1 MPVSR
6 VRSERDERL
15 PEEDRVGAPS
25 QPKAAVDKP
34 VAAPAAKT
42 PAAPPAPPQ
51 APPALTPAVGTVSFS
66 APAAPPATEF
76 LAEHKVVSGDSL
88 SKIAQHYYGSGAK
101 WQLIYEANREVI
113 GANPN
118 LIRVGQVLKIPHLP
132 QE

>member
-6 VRSERDERL
+6 VQPEREDLL

-25 QPKAAVDKP
+25 QPKAAADKP

-42 PAAPPAPPQ
+42 PVTEQLAATPA
-51 APPALTPAVGTVSFS
+51 PALTPAVGTVSFS
-66 APAAPPATEF
+66 APATEF

-88 SKIAQHYYGSGAK
+88 SKIAQHYYGSGAR

-132 QE
+132 PE